1 MEMLINLRLLIHPI
15 QLQNNNNLYYLY
27 TLAYKVELNAHLT
40 NNPPACPHSKSGHLS
55 SDVYQLQFFADIN
68 YAKLLTGF

>member
-1 MEMLINLRLLIHPI
+1 MEMLLNLRLLIHP
-15 QLQNNNNLYYLY
+15 NNFKIIIIY
-27 TLAYKVELNAHLT
+27 TLAYKVGLNAHLT
-40 NNPPACPHSKSGHLS
+40 NNPPACSHSKSGHLS